1 MIQVI
6 FGEKGAGKTKKIL
19 DMANESTQTA
29 KGSIVFLA
37 EDGQYMFGLKRDIR
51 FVDTSSFHIDGPKM
65 FYGFLCGLAAQ
76 DFDLEYIYID
86 GFLKIVRHPLETLE
100 SMFSEIASFAERNNI
115 NIIISASGDAS
126 QIPDFIKPYIHTQG

>member
-19 DMANESTQTA
+19 DMANESTHTA
-29 KGSIVFLA
+29 KGSIVFVA

-51 FVDTSSFHIDGPKM
+51 FVDASSFHIDGPKM

-76 DFDLEYIYID
+76 DFDLENIYID

-100 SMFSEIASFAERNNI
+100 SMFAELDAFSKRSGI
-115 NIIISASGDAS
+115 NIIISVSGEPCC
-126 QIPDFIKPYIHTQG
+126 IPEFLKQYIQ

>member
-19 DMANESTQTA
+19 DMANGSAQTA

-37 EDGQYMFGLKRDIR
+37 DDGQYMFGLKRDIR
-51 FVDTSSFHIDGPKM
+51 FVDASSFHIDGPKM

-86 GFLKIVRHPLETLE
+86 GFLKIVRHPLDTLE
-100 SMFSEIASFAERNNI
+100 SMFSEMDDFSKRNGI
-115 NIIISASGDAS
+115 NITISVNGEPCC
-126 QIPDFIKPYIHTQG
+126 IPDFLKQYIQ

>member
-29 KGSIVFLA
+29 KGSIVFVA

-51 FVDTSSFHIDGPKM
+51 FVDASSFHIDGPKM

-86 GFLKIVRHPLETLE
+86 GFVKIVRHPLETLE
-100 SMFSEIASFAERNNI
+100 SMFGEIDDFSRRNGI
-115 NIIISASGDAS
+115 NIIISASGDVS
-126 QIPDFIKPYIHTQG
+126 QMPDFLKQYIHNPG

>member
-19 DMANESTQTA
+19 DMANESAQTA
-29 KGSIVFLA
+29 KGSIVFVA
-37 EDGQYMFGLKRDIR
+37 DDGQYMFGLKRDIR
-51 FVDTSSFHIDGPKM
+51 FVDASSFHIDGPKM

-86 GFLKIVRHPLETLE
+86 GFLKIVRHPLDTLE
-100 SMFSEIASFAERNNI
+100 SMFAEMDDFSKRNGI
-115 NIIISASGDAS
+115 NIIISVNGESCC
-126 QIPDFIKPYIHTQG
+126 IPDFLKKYIQ